1 MLRGI
6 QMHFKGSTFGAVLL
20 ALTLLSP
27 LSRADAQPAPCY
39 DVRVEFRGREAT
51 EIIDN
56 VQFYRWTYRVY
67 GTGCINRGLSNWSL
81 ELCASMVI
89 SGVSESSVDASDPAN
104 GTVTS
109 YLSSFGQAPLS
120 TIYILKWNFVGG
132 NAINKV
138 NEYDEFSF
146 IASGNITTVNWSSKG
161 GLTTVTGTT
170 LGPSCAPVANQATTW
185 GGIKSRFQ

>member
-6 QMHFKGSTFGAVLL
+6 QIHTASVFGAALL
-20 ALTLLSP
+20 ALFLLSP
-27 LSRADAQPAPCY
+27 LSSATAQPVPCY

-51 EIIDN
+51 EIIGN

-67 GTGCINRGLSNWSL
+67 GVGCINRGLSNWSL
-81 ELCASMVI
+81 ELCASMAI
-89 SGVSESSVDASDPAN
+89 SGVSEISVDASDPVN

-109 YLSSFGQAPLS
+109 YLSTFGQAPLS
-120 TIYILKWNFVGG
+120 TIYILKWNFMGG
-132 NAINKV
+132 NAINMP

-161 GLTTVTGTT
+161 STTTVTGTT
-170 LGPSCAPVANQATTW
+170 LGPSCAPVASQATTW
-185 GGIKSRFQ
+185 GGIKSRIR